1 MNTGVLENFFPFIV
15 LGCFLKQAIPCWAFL
30 IRLLGVSFVDR
41 QLGIGKLEETG
52 GL

>member
-1 MNTGVLENFFPFIV
+1 VRLKIFSFIV
-15 LGCFLKQAIPCWAFL
+15 LGSFFEQAILCWAFL

>member
-1 MNTGVLENFFPFIV
+1 LKIFFSFIV
-15 LGCFLKQAIPCWAFL
+15 LGCFLKQAILLLGFL